1 MSVMQ
6 SELIKMNKAVET
18 GLVEQFPIK
27 FGLTKR
33 VKRADQI
40 VESVKRWVVVS
51 NIQPGDRL
59 PNEKALMELFDCSKG
74 TVREALK
81 SLEVQGLISIKT
93 GPNGGA
99 ALVQVPYPLASQM
112 LRNYLHFQHPTGPDI
127 YELRSLVEPDIARL
141 VVGKLSEQDLLELE
155 RLTQICTPKATSME
169 QRLEQRIAELDFHS
183 LLAER
188 CGNPLLGFIGRFL
201 NDLLKDLVIFKKVQ
215 LPEQYEFSKSNLHYH
230 QALVAAFRAQD
241 SAAVEGLMREHMRC
255 AHQFNLE
262 LEAQL
267 SKQLLVS
274 S

>member
-1 MSVMQ
+1 MQ
-6 SELIKMNKAVET
+6 SELTKMNKSAET
-18 GLVEQFPIK
+18 GLIDK
-27 FGLTKR
+27 FAAHVVSAKR

-40 VESVKRWVVVS
+40 VDAVKRWVVLS

-99 ALVQVPYPLASQM
+99 VLVQVPYPLASQM
-112 LRNYLHFQHPTGPDI
+112 LRNYLHFQHPTGPDV
-127 YELRSLVEPDIARL
+127 YELRSLVEPEIARL
-141 VVGKLSEQDLLELE
+141 VVGKLSEADLLELE
-155 RLTQICTPKATSME
+155 RLTNLCTPTTDSIE

-215 LPEQYEFSKSNLHYH
+215 LPEQREFSKSNLHYH
-230 QALVAAFRAQD
+230 QALIDAFRIQD
-241 SAAVEGLMREHMRC
+241 RDAVQRLMGEHMKC
-255 AHQFNLE
+255 AHEFNLE

-274 S
+274 T